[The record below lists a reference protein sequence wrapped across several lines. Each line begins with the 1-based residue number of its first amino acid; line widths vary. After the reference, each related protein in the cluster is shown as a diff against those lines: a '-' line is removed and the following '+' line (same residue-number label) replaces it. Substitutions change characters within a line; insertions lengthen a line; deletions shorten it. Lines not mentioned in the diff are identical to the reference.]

1 MDIIEPSEDSIGTTE
16 TPFPEITAHLQTAP
30 SFNNVLKSSICANTS
45 SKDSLSVVELPDFS
59 FESTGS
65 VSAKYP
71 GRLGWTRKAG
81 DISLMKLVDEPAP
94 FVPSNEALL
103 RSVCIEDMG
112 FTGKTLLNELPLN
125 GSLSKDDLS
134 FSQLQKDESFRIPE
148 CDSSMLMDVS
158 QLPSSSRDNSILY
171 GKRPVPA
178 QYPGRLGWTRK
189 EGDLSITKLT
199 DEVAPF
205 VVTTT
210 EASLQSMCIEDTG
223 FTVKTLL
230 DEPLLKGSPSLD
242 DLSFSQL
249 RKETARSSSSRIPM
263 VVKHRR

>member
-1 MDIIEPSEDSIGTTE
+1 MDNVDGTSELLDISAPE
-16 TPFPEITAHLQTAP
+16 VANSLPEITAHLQSAP

-59 FESTGS
+59 FESIGS

-71 GRLGWTRKAG
+71 GRL
-81 DISLMKLVDEPAP
+81 MKLVDEPDP

-112 FTGKTLLNELPLN
+112 FTGKTLLNELPLI

-148 CDSSMLMDVS
+148 CDSSMLVDVS

-263 VVKHRR
+263 AVKHRR

>member
-1 MDIIEPSEDSIGTTE
+1 MDNVDGTSELLDISAPE
-16 TPFPEITAHLQTAP
+16 VANPLPEITAHLQSAP

-59 FESTGS
+59 FESIGS

-71 GRLGWTRKAG
+71 GRL
-81 DISLMKLVDEPAP
+81 IKLVDEPAP

-148 CDSSMLMDVS
+148 CDSSMLMNVS

-263 VVKHRR
+263 VVRHRR

>member
-1 MDIIEPSEDSIGTTE
+1 MDNVDGTSELLDISAPE
-16 TPFPEITAHLQTAP
+16 VANPLPEITAHLQSAP

-59 FESTGS
+59 FESIGS

-71 GRLGWTRKAG
+71 GR
-81 DISLMKLVDEPAP
+81 LMKLVDEPAP

-134 FSQLQKDESFRIPE
+134 FSQLQKVESFRIPE

-263 VVKHRR
+263 VVRHRR

>member
-16 TPFPEITAHLQTAP
+16 TPFPEITAHMQTAP
-30 SFNNVLKSSICANTS
+30 SFNNVPKSSICANTS
-45 SKDSLSVVELPDFS
+45 PKDSLSVVELPDFS
-59 FESTGS
+59 FESIGS

-71 GRLGWTRKAG
+71 GR
-81 DISLMKLVDEPAP
+81 LMKLVDEPAP

-263 VVKHRR
+263 AVKHRR

>member
-59 FESTGS
+59 FESIGS

-71 GRLGWTRKAG
+71 GR
-81 DISLMKLVDEPAP
+81 LMKLVDEPAP

-158 QLPSSSRDNSILY
+158 QLPSCSRDNSILY

>member
-59 FESTGS
+59 FESIGS

-71 GRLGWTRKAG
+71 GR
-81 DISLMKLVDEPAP
+81 LMKLVDEPAP

-223 FTVKTLL
+223 LTVKTLL

-249 RKETARSSSSRIPM
+249 SKETARSSSSRIPM